1 MNPMCYNLESPLSNR
16 QVSPCLLIGPRI
28 LAQNHVKSQ
37 SSMPDSWFYWLYRHS
52 RCVHTYIHIYMY
64 IYIYIYTYIF
74 SVLEPLS
81 HGMSWAIPCNS
92 PCGSMSYGPF
102 HSTAHVLR
110 EIRPIF
116 QGLVN
121 VRHLNIPDP
130 SIGDFSSPE
139 TFSGFS

>member
-1 MNPMCYNLESPLSNR
+1 MFVDWSPNSCSKPRQIPIFNARFLVLLVISTFSMC
-16 QVSPCLLIGPRI
+16 
-28 LAQNHVKSQ
+28 A
-37 SSMPDSWFYWLYRHS
+37 
-52 RCVHTYIHIYMY
+52 YIHIYMY

-74 SVLEPLS
+74 SVLKPLS

-92 PCGSMSYGPF
+92 PCGSMLYGPF